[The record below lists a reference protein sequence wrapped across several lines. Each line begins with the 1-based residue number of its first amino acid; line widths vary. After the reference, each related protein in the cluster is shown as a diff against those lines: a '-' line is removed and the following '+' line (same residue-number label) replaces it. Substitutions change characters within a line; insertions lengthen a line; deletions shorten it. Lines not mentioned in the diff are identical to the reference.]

1 MASPKLRRV
10 LTLVPKLVSEG
21 RRVAVVSKWSTIL
34 SVLALC
40 LTQRKILFV
49 RIDDAVRVGR
59 NGHQMAP
66 EAKEQLIHRLE
77 SVRWNSGCS

>member
-21 RRVAVVSKWSTIL
+21 RRVAVVSKWSPIL
-34 SVLALC
+34 RVLALC

-49 RIDDAVRVGR
+49 RIDDTVRMGR
-59 NGHQMAP
+59 NGHQMTP
-66 EAKEQLIHRLE
+66 EEKEQCIRRQE
-77 SVRWNSGCS
+77 SVR